1 MNYQNII
8 RNIDTT
14 LAKMLVSGDNVMYLA
29 YARQCLGE
37 LAAAIDAQ
45 PAVGRPQ
52 QEEAEE

>member
-37 LAAAIDAQ
+37 LSAAIDAQ
-45 PAVGRPQ
+45 PAGGRPQ
-52 QEEAEE
+52 QEDAEE